1 MSDDFHVSLGS
12 IARFHRRLPAES
24 PIRGAG
30 RVRLTKTVRSSAA
43 EIESRL
49 GNPDGMA
56 APPAAG
62 TPVSAR

>member
-12 IARFHRRLPAES
+12 IARFHRRFPAES
-24 PIRGAG
+24 PIRGAD
-30 RVRLTKTVRSSAA
+30 RARLAKTVRSSAA

-49 GNPDGMA
+49 GNPDGTA
-56 APPAAG
+56 ALLATG